1 MSSPPFAPP
10 PSSPDAGGA
19 RNGPLIPIVSNTL
32 LYLLIACLA
41 TECDI
46 SRWRRRS
53 KKLMRGIG
61 IAMCLQF
68 LMLPLI
74 GFITVKMWNLSQI
87 NGVMLMIVVSSPG
100 GAYSNWWCSL
110 FNADLLLSVAA
121 TACSTVLSAAMLP
134 LNLLIYLSASYG
146 TTFLSGLR
154 WDLLLLSIG
163 VITLAVISGL
173 SMSRYLERHGA
184 KGDRIRR
191 RFYIAGNFAGLCLI
205 VFSVVFSSVDEP
217 VWDKPTEF
225 YFAVATPC
233 LIALLLSVAAGSLPC
248 LRLSSPER
256 VAVVIECLY
265 QNTGIGASIALSVFS
280 GSEASRAAGTP
291 LFYGLCQMILIP
303 IYVVIAWKLSCT
315 YAPAKDPWY
324 KVIRDSYQHH
334 AHDGDDEEGD
344 DDFPAGDGHTTVGL
358 DQVPVAHTSI
368 GNGATEYHQ
377 ATDAGG
383 LSETDGSRPASDDG
397 SKIGSPV

>member
-1 MSSPPFAPP
+1 
-10 PSSPDAGGA
+10 
-19 RNGPLIPIVSNTL
+19 
-32 LYLLIACLA
+32 
-41 TECDI
+41 
-46 SRWRRRS
+46 
-53 KKLMRGIG
+53 
-61 IAMCLQF
+61 MCLQF

-87 NGVMLMIVVSSPG
+87 NGVMLDRRLLSG

-146 TTFLSGLR
+146 TTFLSG
-154 WDLLLLSIG
+154 DGTSFSCPSASSPP
-163 VITLAVISGL
+163 AVISGL

-233 LIALLLSVAAGSLPC
+233 LIALLLSVAAGCLP
-248 LRLSSPER
+248 S
-256 VAVVIECLY
+256 
-265 QNTGIGASIALSVFS
+265 ALL
-280 GSEASRAAGTP
+280 A
-291 LFYGLCQMILIP
+291 
-303 IYVVIAWKLSCT
+303 
-315 YAPAKDPWY
+315 
-324 KVIRDSYQHH
+324 
-334 AHDGDDEEGD
+334 
-344 DDFPAGDGHTTVGL
+344 
-358 DQVPVAHTSI
+358 
-368 GNGATEYHQ
+368 
-377 ATDAGG
+377 
-383 LSETDGSRPASDDG
+383 
-397 SKIGSPV
+397 